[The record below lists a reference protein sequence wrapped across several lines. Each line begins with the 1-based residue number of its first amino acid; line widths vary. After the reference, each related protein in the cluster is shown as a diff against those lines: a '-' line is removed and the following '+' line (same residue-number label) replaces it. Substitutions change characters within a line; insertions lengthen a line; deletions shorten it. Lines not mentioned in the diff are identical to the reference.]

1 VVCQTQWN
9 TNSHIINNYKVRWK
23 ESINNNIGK
32 LFERINNLKKFSLCE
47 RIDTTTTTTTTTEGD
62 VDSECDGNDCFTYNV
77 GRSSSLNNCRWTS
90 TTSNSLCNPVQD
102 TSPVSD
108 GTMVIPVTKTKQ
120 HHNGEFKNLM
130 SSKTLRNRRD
140 SLNTDHITKRSMCVG
155 DYDVMREDISRVV
168 DVTKTNRKKVN
179 RIEYKR
185 NKQRYSNKSL
195 KLPDLLHELKE
206 ENNSFIDTHQ
216 KVSTSSSNY
225 MNSDYNIIASHELHQ
240 SNSDPSHRHRIEEV
254 TKDRIIIGL
263 DDHTTYTKIT
273 NNSNN
278 NKTRADV
285 TSNSSSTKAS
295 TVDSLTS
302 SDPKRSRVIIENNID
317 TVHVEGKTDSITNR
331 RGTLKKIWNRR
342 TSAVDLNSGGDKA
355 LAVYQGC
362 LTTPAGLFQSC
373 TNFVNSIRGDD
384 STTVQPRRNM
394 CTIPNT
400 CIDTD
405 GETTPSTPAI
415 VKDTTTYDTT
425 SITTTNPSGICT
437 LNHKSLTAN
446 NEDTAVNNYDF
457 YDRTITRSSTTNTKQ
472 DTDSSSPGDENTVP
486 LLTKPDRIE
495 NSSATNLSDITV
507 NRNRGSFSQHNSYTS
522 RDWLVDRY
530 NGYWNSVDTD
540 VTDTYESL
548 LKAFKVAKVLRAVL
562 TSGSFKG
569 KPAEYAY
576 EDVKSKSTLQN
587 KVSSYVGTTIKQE
600 WRIGKP
606 YHKGC
611 SSSKMIFSY
620 VPLTAS
626 NWESHGANGIVS
638 HMIHPIACMPWK
650 KIDTNPEEFEEV
662 MIAKK
667 DGEIVGIA
675 TDVQRIF
682 NIIYERPGGNGLK
695 EFKLAGC
702 PEYFHS
708 DDLIMVEIKDGSPK
722 LKDVVL
728 NENYCLDVNK
738 DMVIQSIKAFKVSW
752 KKGDKLGRWRQLEK
766 YKLDEISLEFSQ
778 EMELAGSCQR
788 FLRRVKPNDI
798 TPKDINRDLY
808 CNKEILGS

>member
-1 VVCQTQWN
+1 
-9 TNSHIINNYKVRWK
+9 
-23 ESINNNIGK
+23 
-32 LFERINNLKKFSLCE
+32 
-47 RIDTTTTTTTTTEGD
+47 
-62 VDSECDGNDCFTYNV
+62 
-77 GRSSSLNNCRWTS
+77 
-90 TTSNSLCNPVQD
+90 
-102 TSPVSD
+102 
-108 GTMVIPVTKTKQ
+108 
-120 HHNGEFKNLM
+120 
-130 SSKTLRNRRD
+130 
-140 SLNTDHITKRSMCVG
+140 
-155 DYDVMREDISRVV
+155 
-168 DVTKTNRKKVN
+168 
-179 RIEYKR
+179 
-185 NKQRYSNKSL
+185 
-195 KLPDLLHELKE
+195 
-206 ENNSFIDTHQ
+206 
-216 KVSTSSSNY
+216 

-278 NKTRADV
+278 NKTWADV
-285 TSNSSSTKAS
+285 KSYSSSTKAS

-302 SDPKRSRVIIENNID
+302 SRPKRPRVIIENNID
-317 TVHVEGKTDSITNR
+317 TVHVEGKTNSITNR

-342 TSAVDLNSGGDKA
+342 TSAGDLNTGGDKT

-362 LTTPAGLFQSC
+362 FTSPVGLFQSC
-373 TNFVNSIRGDD
+373 TSLVNSIRGDD
-384 STTVQPRRNM
+384 STTVRPKM
-394 CTIPNT
+394 YTIHDT

-415 VKDTTTYDTT
+415 VKEATTSKTIATESTT
-425 SITTTNPSGICT
+425 SITTTNPSGIFN
-437 LNHKSLTAN
+437 LNHNSLTVN
-446 NEDTAVNNYDF
+446 NENTAVNSYDF
-457 YDRTITRSSTTNTKQ
+457 YDRTITRSSATNTKQ
-472 DTDSSSPGDENTVP
+472 DTDSSSQGDENKVP

-507 NRNRGSFSQHNSYTS
+507 NRRSFSQHNSYTS
-522 RDWLVDRY
+522 RDWLLDRY
-530 NGYWNSVDTD
+530 NGYWNSVDSD

-548 LKAFKVAKVLRAVL
+548 LRAFKVARVLRTVL

-606 YHKGC
+606 YHIGC

-620 VPLTAS
+620 VPLTGS
-626 NWESHGANGIVS
+626 NWESHGANAIVS